1 MELLVPLITLYV
13 AALLIRPLRTR
24 VQETQVRQRQRSTRV
39 MRDTELGLA
48 ALNLPIRWRAASK
61 LNDQAVLQATD
72 PVRQRFAVV
81 ISEPREDFDTTIDL
95 SDHAGRTLSQLAD
108 SLRVVAINGPTERT
122 VNGCRVLQFEVEGV
136 SPGRAARLPAQHDRG
151 TPRVSPGARVVDALG
166 VRSGAVRP
174 GGGRVRGARGAR
186 PDGDGSAAARGRSTN
201 PVPLRVSL
209 KSARGSHAGRRGIAR
224 AVHTEPQVTQ

>member
-24 VQETQVRQRQRSTRV
+24 VQETEVRQRQRATRV

-81 ISEPREDFDTTIDL
+81 ISEPREDFDVTIDL

-108 SLRVVAINGPTERT
+108 SLRLVAINGPTERT
-122 VNGCRVLQFEVEGV
+122 VNGCRVLQFEVEGFHQGV
-136 SPGRAARLPAQHDRG
+136 RLVYLHSTIEGRRAYHQVLVWSTRSSYDR
-151 TPRVSPGARVVDALG
+151 ALFDQVVDGFEELVGGDPMVTPAPPP
-166 VRSGAVRP
+166 AVEAQIQSRY
-174 GGGRVRGARGAR
+174 AY
-186 PDGDGSAAARGRSTN
+186 
-201 PVPLRVSL
+201 
-209 KSARGSHAGRRGIAR
+209 H
-224 AVHTEPQVTQ
+224 

>member
-24 VQETQVRQRQRSTRV
+24 VQETEVRQRQRATRV

-81 ISEPREDFDTTIDL
+81 ISEPREDFDVTIDL

-108 SLRVVAINGPTERT
+108 SLRLVAINGPTERT
-122 VNGCRVLQFEVEGV
+122 VNGCRVLQFEVEGFHQGV
-136 SPGRAARLPAQHDRG
+136 RLVYLHSTIEGRRAYHQVLVWSTRSAYDR
-151 TPRVSPGARVVDALG
+151 ALFDQVVDGFEELAG
-166 VRSGAVRP
+166 PDPMVTAAPPPAVEAQIQSRY
-174 GGGRVRGARGAR
+174 AY
-186 PDGDGSAAARGRSTN
+186 
-201 PVPLRVSL
+201 
-209 KSARGSHAGRRGIAR
+209 H
-224 AVHTEPQVTQ
+224 

>member
-122 VNGCRVLQFEVEGV
+122 VNGCRVLQFEVEGYHQGV
-136 SPGRAARLPAQHDRG
+136 RLVYLHSTIEGRRAFHQVLVWSTRSAYDR
-151 TPRVSPGARVVDALG
+151 ALFDQVVDGFEELAG
-166 VRSGAVRP
+166 PDPMVMAAPPPAVEAQIQSRY
-174 GGGRVRGARGAR
+174 AY
-186 PDGDGSAAARGRSTN
+186 
-201 PVPLRVSL
+201 
-209 KSARGSHAGRRGIAR
+209 H
-224 AVHTEPQVTQ
+224 

>member
-24 VQETQVRQRQRSTRV
+24 VQETEARQRQRATRV

-81 ISEPREDFDTTIDL
+81 ISEPREDFDGTIDL

-122 VNGCRVLQFEVEGV
+122 VNGCRALQFEVEGFHQGV
-136 SPGRAARLPAQHDRG
+136 RLVYLHSTIEGRRAFHQLLVWSTRSAYDR
-151 TPRVSPGARVVDALG
+151 ALFDQVVDGFEEL
-166 VRSGAVRP
+166 VGADPMVTP
-174 GGGRVRGARGAR
+174 A
-186 PDGDGSAAARGRSTN
+186 P
-201 PVPLRVSL
+201 PP
-209 KSARGSHAGRRGIAR
+209 
-224 AVHTEPQVTQ
+224 AVEAQIQSRYAYH